1 MAGEAEKVLDSLGLK
16 LPEVGKPLG
25 SYVNS
30 VRTGNLLFISGKFPK
45 ENGKLKHVGK
55 VGREVTEDQAHEAA
69 RLAALSCL
77 AAAKS
82 AVEDLDRVRRVVR
95 VTGYVASAP
104 GFYDSAKVLDGASD
118 LLTKVFGDRGR
129 HTRLAVGVSELPL
142 NASVELEMILE
153 VE

>member
-1 MAGEAEKVLDSLGLK
+1 MAGEVDKALESLGLK

-30 VRTGNLLFISGKFPK
+30 VRTGNLLFLSGKFPK
-45 ENGKLKHVGK
+45 ENGKLKYVGK
-55 VGREVTEDQAHEAA
+55 VGREVTEEQAQDASK
-69 RLAALSCL
+69 LAALSCL
-77 AAAKS
+77 AAAK
-82 AVEDLDRVRRVVR
+82 AAIEDLDRIRRVVR

-118 LLTKVFGDRGR
+118 ILTKLFGEKGK

-142 NASVELEMILE
+142 NACVELEMVLE
-153 VE
+153 IE